1 MNTRYFFAA
10 VILVLGVSAPVHAS
24 VLSASGQAVRNR
36 PADRLDY
43 LRVTT
48 VQTDLNASLRGMA
61 DASAA
66 TGSLSA
72 PLPALGRQM
81 GYFSYDFDGSGDVG
95 KNRDPGDVFGG
106 AGGEGENWLP
116 TSGQTGHDGTTGN
129 RGNNKGNLRGGRK
142 GGAHAAPEP
151 STWMLLGAGMA
162 MLGAYAVIR
171 RRQSSIG

>member
-10 VILVLGVSAPVHAS
+10 AILVLGVNVPVHAS

-36 PADRLDY
+36 PVDRLDY

-48 VQTDLNASLRGMA
+48 VQNDLNVSLRQMA
-61 DASAA
+61 DESAA
-66 TGSLSA
+66 TGSLSTPA
-72 PLPALGRQM
+72 PVFGRQQ
-81 GYFSYDFDGSGDVG
+81 GYFSYDMDGSGGVG
-95 KNRDPGDVFGG
+95 TYRGDPTGLFAGP
-106 AGGEGENWLP
+106 GGEGASWLP
-116 TSGQTGHDGTTGN
+116 AGGQNGRHGKPGNN
-129 RGNNKGNLRGGRK
+129 RGNGRGGK

-171 RRQSSIG
+171 RRQTSVG